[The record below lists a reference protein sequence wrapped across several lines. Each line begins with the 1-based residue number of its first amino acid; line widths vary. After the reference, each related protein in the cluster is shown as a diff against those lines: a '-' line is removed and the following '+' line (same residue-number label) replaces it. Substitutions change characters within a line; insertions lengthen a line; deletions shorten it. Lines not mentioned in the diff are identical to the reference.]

1 MIPTHCEMKNHTHL
15 TEEFDRLVTKCMQDW
30 HVPGL
35 AIAVVREDTV
45 DAKVGACL
53 LISLCDTTD

>member
-1 MIPTHCEMKNHTHL
+1 MKTDTHL
-15 TEEFDRLVTKCMQDW
+15 TEEFDCLVTKCMHDW

-35 AIAVVREDTV
+35 AIAVIREDTV

-53 LISLCDTTD
+53 LVSLCDTAD